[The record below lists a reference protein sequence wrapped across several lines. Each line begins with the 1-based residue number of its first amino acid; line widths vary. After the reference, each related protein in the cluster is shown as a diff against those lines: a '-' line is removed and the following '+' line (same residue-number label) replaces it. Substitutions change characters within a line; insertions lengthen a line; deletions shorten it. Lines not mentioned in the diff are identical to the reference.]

1 MKKYLMQKYEEVP
14 IEVALN
20 GEIEY
25 KGILKKEITFKKRP
39 IKESRWLRWLG

>member
-20 GEIEY
+20 GESEEVNHIQE
-25 KGILKKEITFKKRP
+25 KTHQGIPLVSLGILGI
-39 IKESRWLRWLG
+39 